1 MKKNDFVEFRAGG
14 PRIHRGLHVFRQG
27 VQNCTSCR
35 IVNKLLISI
44 LVQPQFKKEKKNSL
58 YILSNVE
65 IIMSKRKRVV
75 IKYWYFICCL
85 ELFRKR

>member
-44 LVQPQFKKEKKNSL
+44 LVQPQFKKKKKKFSL
-58 YILSNVE
+58 YF
-65 IIMSKRKRVV
+65 
-75 IKYWYFICCL
+75 IKCRNNN
-85 ELFRKR
+85 E